1 MNNKYKYILIGLLA
15 GITILI
21 FVLGLN
27 FLKGK
32 NYFIQEDTYYVVYD
46 RIEGL
51 TKSSPVLLNGYNVGQ
66 VRDIRF
72 NNLKK
77 GDLVVKFVVE
87 KDIHIPKQSIARIFS
102 QDLMGTKAIDLV
114 FSDQDSLLSSGDTLI
129 PETEE
134 SLKEQ
139 VSIEMLPLKNKA
151 EDLLQEM
158 EYAIKIINS
167 IFNERT
173 QQNLKQIIEE
183 LNYTSKNLRSSTA
196 SIDTLLIKENKRIH
210 RLLVN
215 LESITN
221 NFSKNNENITGLMA
235 NLKTLTD
242 SLKKADFNSTVDEV
256 DSTLMAI
263 NNVLR
268 KIQTQEGTLGK
279 LIYNDSLYN
288 ALNRSTEDIGL
299 LAEDL
304 RVNPKRYLHF
314 SAFDL
319 GRTMYVLDE
328 DKMKNRAQKN
338 EGVFYVLIDESP
350 SPVSLDYY
358 DKIDKVEQRI
368 VDDTYLY
375 TAGSFDKKRKAKRF
389 LRKVRKQYS
398 DARLIYVNKGQYSY
412 IDK

>member
-15 GITILI
+15 AITILV
-21 FVLGLN
+21 FVFGLN
-27 FLKGK
+27 YLKGK
-32 NYFIQEDTYYVVYD
+32 NYFIEEDTYYVVYN

-66 VRDIRF
+66 VREIRF
-72 NNLKK
+72 HNVKK
-77 GDLVVKFVVE
+77 GNLIVEFVVK
-87 KDIHIPKQSIARIFS
+87 KDIHIPQKSIARIFS

-114 FSDQDSLLSSGDTLI
+114 FSDKDSLLTTGDTLI
-129 PETEE
+129 AETEE

-151 EDLLQEM
+151 EDLLREM
-158 EYAIKIINS
+158 EDAIKIINL

-173 QQNLKQIIEE
+173 RQNLKQIIEE

-196 SIDTLLIKENKRIH
+196 SVDTLLLNEKQRIH

-221 NFSKNNENITGLMA
+221 NFSENNENITNLMA
-235 NLKTLTD
+235 NLEVLTD
-242 SLKKADFNSTVDEV
+242 SLKRVDFNGTVAEA
-256 DSTLMAI
+256 DSTILAI
-263 NNVLR
+263 NSVLN

-288 ALNRSTEDIGL
+288 ALNESTEDIGL

-328 DKMKNRAQKN
+328 DKMEKRAKKNDGN
-338 EGVFYVLIDESP
+338 YHVLIDESA
-350 SPVSLDYY
+350 SPVSMDYY
-358 DKIDKVEQRI
+358 DKIDNVEQR
-368 VDDTYLY
+368 VVNDTYLY
-375 TAGSFDKKRKAKRF
+375 TVGNYEKKRKAKRF
-389 LRKVRKQYS
+389 LKKVRKNYPK
-398 DARLIYVNKGQYSY
+398 ARIIYINKGQFTYV
-412 IDK
+412 D